1 MSSPT
6 NSTEC
11 SRLGGLTESELNNAM
26 TGNPDSFA
34 ARVIERLDE
43 GVCANAICAQYG
55 SGESES
61 RCG

>member
-1 MSSPT
+1 M
-6 NSTEC
+6 EAK
-11 SRLGGLTESELNNAM
+11 RRSELSIGLKGPL